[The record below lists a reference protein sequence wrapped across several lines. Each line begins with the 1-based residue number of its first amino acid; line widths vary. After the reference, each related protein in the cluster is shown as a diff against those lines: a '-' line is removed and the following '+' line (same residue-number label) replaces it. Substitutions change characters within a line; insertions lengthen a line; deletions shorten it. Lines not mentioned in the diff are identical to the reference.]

1 MKVFDS
7 FCDSER
13 DVQDVDELR
22 RFDSSDVIEQV
33 SIRTKLRDDHD
44 GNGGRLFRDRDSDEL
59 NYVLVSKIAK

>member
-7 FCDSER
+7 FRNSEH

-22 RFDSSDVIEQV
+22 RFNSSNVIEQV
-33 SIRTKLRDDHD
+33 SVRAEFRDDHD
-44 GNGGRLFRDRDSDEL
+44 GDGGRLFRDRDSDEL